1 MRGTCHASCCTA
13 VSCSAKVGLTG
24 RFGCL
29 GGELIDLRGQTIDL
43 PLELLVLGRQRTIAF
58 LCLGKLGGRGLSGLS
73 GLVSRTSCLL
83 GGGLQRRVLLL
94 QGLDLSIQLGNLGI
108 ESCDI
113 RAKRLRGLSAGNC
126 LLAKGFH
133 RLGYLIEEVIDFIDV
148 IAFLEPYGLEV
159 CSLISFGVN
168 RA

>member
-1 MRGTCHASCCTA
+1 M
-13 VSCSAKVGLTG
+13 
-24 RFGCL
+24 
-29 GGELIDLRGQTIDL
+29 
-43 PLELLVLGRQRTIAF
+43 
-58 LCLGKLGGRGLSGLS
+58 
-73 GLVSRTSCLL
+73 VSRTSCLL

-148 IAFLEPYGLEV
+148 IAFLDLTVWKV

-168 RA
+168 RAINPYTSLWA